1 VNFEVSIDNRVGR
14 PKGVYLRQ
22 PYESSIKQ
30 TLSVNV
36 NPRFK
41 KMDVEEETQRR
52 RVEFEMLLNLKS
64 TVPWVQCPDHFMLM
78 HNGRSFKIEVDPT
91 QLPPGVH
98 TTKIMGYDSTNTTT
112 NDSRGAI
119 FSVPI
124 TVVRTLEEEPDIR
137 IGKLEVG

>member
-1 VNFEVSIDNRVGR
+1 
-14 PKGVYLRQ
+14 
-22 PYESSIKQ
+22 
-30 TLSVNV
+30 
-36 NPRFK
+36 
-41 KMDVEEETQRR
+41 MDVEEETQRR

-98 TTKIMGYDSTNTTT
+98 TAKVMGYDSTNSTAH
-112 NDSRGAI
+112 NNRGAI

-124 TVVRTLEEEPDIR
+124 TVVRTLKEEPDIR
-137 IGKLEVG
+137 IGKLEVGYPCFNCVSIVSAHNQDFVFLTYGYLFRTVLLSLN